1 MNPQAR
7 RIDAVLMA
15 SPAHAMAFYVR
26 PILLAGYERL
36 FFERDANSAE
46 EPALHR
52 SLDLDPALSPQS
64 VAKSLQGDVGF
75 LGSQRFEKLIMRLKF
90 RRRYPPI
97 LLAAREPLRSKRCT
111 HGGLAHPIPSRS
123 ALRLIPSRTTASI
136 PGSRK
141 SCEYTE
147 AIPAGLR
154 PASSLNQN
162 NPDSRIPAI

>member
-46 EPALHR
+46 EPAHHR

-111 HGGLAHPIPSRS
+111 H
-123 ALRLIPSRTTASI
+123 LI
-136 PGSRK
+136 
-141 SCEYTE
+141 TE
-147 AIPAGLR
+147 ASLTRYRAAALSG
-154 PASSLNQN
+154 SSLPEPPHRSPGRA
-162 NPDSRIPAI
+162 NPANTLKPFLLASAQPAA